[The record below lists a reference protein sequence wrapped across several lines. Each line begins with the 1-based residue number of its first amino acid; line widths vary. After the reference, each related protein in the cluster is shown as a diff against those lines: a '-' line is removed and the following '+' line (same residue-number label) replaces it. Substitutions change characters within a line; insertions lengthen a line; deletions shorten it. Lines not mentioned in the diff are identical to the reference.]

1 MDDFK
6 LDIEVKVTVKPV
18 SPKVGT
24 TKRGPY
30 ERNLFVVR
38 ESKKVHYVGDK
49 ADVAGFVAAAV
60 NVASQEF
67 LEGLEMPK
75 ILSVD
80 PLDTLAATAVNL
92 NATGDNIGVSCA
104 HSVDYGVTTALG
116 SNQAGTAPQPDVSNE
131 STDTAYVFAL
141 TGLTASTQ
149 YYYRVKMITATGTV
163 YSELKTFTTPAA

>member
-24 TKRGPY
+24 AQRGPY

-38 ESKKVHYVGDK
+38 ETKKVHYVGAK
-49 ADVAGFVAAAV
+49 TDVAGLVAAAV
-60 NVASQEF
+60 NVASQDF

-75 ILSVD
+75 IVSVD
-80 PLDTLAATAVNL
+80 PYSTLAATAVDL
-92 NATGDNIGVSCA
+92 NATIDNQGVSTVPTA
-104 HSVDYGVTTALG
+104 EYGVTTALG
-116 SNQAGTAPQPDVSNE
+116 SSQASTVTPDASADD
-131 STDTAYVFAL
+131 SDTAVEFAL

-149 YYYRVKMITATGTV
+149 YYYRVKLVSATGTV
-163 YSELKTFTTPAA
+163 FSELKTFTTPAT